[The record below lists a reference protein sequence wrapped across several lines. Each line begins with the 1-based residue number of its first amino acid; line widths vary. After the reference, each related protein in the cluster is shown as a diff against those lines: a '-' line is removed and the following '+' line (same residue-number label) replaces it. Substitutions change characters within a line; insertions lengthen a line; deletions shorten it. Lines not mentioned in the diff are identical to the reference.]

1 MDSNQVSRT
10 HWADVCRILATF
22 GVILVHTSGPIFY
35 QYGKIDQFD
44 WLSAHFINSL
54 VRCSVPL
61 FVMLSGALLLQNNSR
76 EITLSE
82 LYKRVMR
89 IAIPLLTW
97 NLFYMVFLSYHTGS
111 SIDVLSMLHTPAMY
125 HLTFLYTL
133 IGVYLLIPIL
143 QVIFKLLV
151 SRKDLQVYFLSG
163 WFIVTCIPVFK
174 SIPFISSTIG
184 TDYVGWAGYFLIG
197 GVIGHYF
204 KNGVNL
210 KKWHLLIA
218 LITYVFSVAV
228 TFTLTWMLSSQANSP
243 IQIAYEYFSPNV
255 FFAAISVFIFI
266 INIQVN
272 DVTSKVLQWVS
283 NLTFPVYFMHVVVLD
298 IVHVNIITPEISMP
312 ISFQVFSTAFISFI
326 ICLFVTSVL
335 RLIPKSKAIFG

>member
-1 MDSNQVSRT
+1 M
-10 HWADVCRILATF
+10 
-22 GVILVHTSGPIFY
+22 
-35 QYGKIDQFD
+35 
-44 WLSAHFINSL
+44 
-54 VRCSVPL
+54 
-61 FVMLSGALLLQNNSR
+61 
-76 EITLSE
+76 
-82 LYKRVMR
+82 
-89 IAIPLLTW
+89 
-97 NLFYMVFLSYHTGS
+97 
-111 SIDVLSMLHTPAMY
+111 
-125 HLTFLYTL
+125 
-133 IGVYLLIPIL
+133 
-143 QVIFKLLV
+143 
-151 SRKDLQVYFLSG
+151 
-163 WFIVTCIPVFK
+163 
-174 SIPFISSTIG
+174 
-184 TDYVGWAGYFLIG
+184 
-197 GVIGHYF
+197 IGHYF

-298 IVHVNIITPEISMP
+298 IVHVNIITPEIGMP